1 MRDPTIEDANLGTYL
16 AWKQDLQKNGK
27 TPEDAVVFARQHG
40 GEGYAEML
48 AQFIEKMEAACS
60 EP

>member
-1 MRDPTIEDANLGTYL
+1 MRDPTIEDANLGTYR

-27 TPEDAVVFARQHG
+27 TPEDAVAFARQQG